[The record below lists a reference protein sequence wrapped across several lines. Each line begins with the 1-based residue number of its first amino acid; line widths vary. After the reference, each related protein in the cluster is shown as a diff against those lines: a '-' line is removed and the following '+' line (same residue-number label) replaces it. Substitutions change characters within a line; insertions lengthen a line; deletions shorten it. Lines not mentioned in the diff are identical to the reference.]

1 MINDLSG
8 KVIRVVDINH
18 SIFMTEQES
27 RSIYQMKFKNHVSY
41 KVIKNL
47 TASFWKNVHDSWYK
61 DISKDANKSY
71 DLINHQKGP
80 ISKRAKSNNTTSNI
94 KDFHV
99 RFSVL
104 SALRSPI
111 KLKLWICSHRQ
122 YSDQTVHRRS
132 MIDVIIPED
141 CFIMFNCSL
150 VHYGT
155 PSWFINRGEY
165 SKNTRVFFTIIERDL
180 YLTHE
185 ITVQNKNQF
194 CTIDACDLCINHKFT
209 TNDYND

>member
-1 MINDLSG
+1 MNDLSG
-8 KVIRVVDINH
+8 KVIRVVDTNH

-94 KDFHV
+94 KKFHA
-99 RFSVL
+99 RFRVL
-104 SALRSPI
+104 SALRSAI
-111 KLKLWICSHRQ
+111 KLKIWSCSHRH
-122 YSDQTVHRRS
+122 YSKRTVHRGL
-132 MIDVIIPED
+132 MIKVIIPED
-141 CFIMFNCSL
+141 CFIMFNCGL
-150 VHYGT
+150 VHCGT
-155 PSWFINRGEY
+155 PSWFINRDEY
-165 SKNTRVFFTIIERDL
+165 GKSTRAFFTIVERDFF
-180 YLTHE
+180 LTHE
-185 ITVQNKNQF
+185 ITVQKKICF
-194 CTIDACDLCINHKFT
+194 VILIHVIYVSIINLQQI
-209 TNDYND
+209 